1 MSTDRSVCEPERE
14 APEKF
19 QWYLIESSSAGPSRL
34 ADRPLELGPF
44 ASESECRAVLDS
56 ARRIVRFR
64 NSVLEIRKRSERGDQ
79 RFRVEYTVRLCRPG
93 NDAMV
98 QLPRTMDIST
108 SGVRLGGLTAR
119 LNPGEIFTI
128 HWEERKAPFQVVWV
142 GSGSAADQAGLK
154 CLAPEVNIWKLES
167 LQLTPEQRLPREI
180 DRARTVQN
188 RLFPQQKPW
197 LQTLDYSGHCI
208 QARTVGGD
216 YYDFLP
222 FAPGDVGLV
231 VADVSGKGV
240 AGALLMAN
248 LHGSLQAQ
256 WASGSRDPLRLL
268 ASVNRHLH
276 KHTESQRYV
285 TAFLGCYRDQGR
297 VLRYVNCGHNP
308 PLVLRHHGAVER
320 LEPTAT
326 VLGVFPDWEGA
337 VGETTIAPGDILSIY
352 TDGITETRGLHDEEF
367 GEARLLRTIR
377 MNRHLEAA
385 CLLQKVEKVVEEFR
399 FGDCHDDLT
408 MIIARGR

>member
-1 MSTDRSVCEPERE
+1 MPTDRSVCEPEHE

-19 QWYLIESSSAGPSRL
+19 QWYLTESSSAGPSRL
-34 ADRPLELGPF
+34 AYRKLEFGPF
-44 ASESECRAVLDS
+44 ASESECRAVLDG
-56 ARRIVRFR
+56 ARQIERFR
-64 NSVLEIRKRSERGDQ
+64 NSVFEIHKRTERRDR
-79 RFRVEYTVRLCRPG
+79 RFRVEYPVRLCRPG
-93 NDAMV
+93 SDATV

-108 SGVRLGGLTAR
+108 SGVCLGGLTAR
-119 LNPGEIFTI
+119 LNPGEIVTI

-142 GSGSAADQAGLK
+142 GWGSAADQAGLK

-180 DRARTVQN
+180 DRARAVQN
-188 RLFPQQKPW
+188 RLLPQQMPW

-208 QARTVGGD
+208 QARKVGGD

-222 FAPGDVGLV
+222 FAPGDVGFV

-240 AGALLMAN
+240 AAALLMAN

-256 WASGSRDPLRLL
+256 CAFGSHDPLRLL

-276 KHTESQRYV
+276 KHTESQHYV
-285 TAFLGCYRDQGR
+285 TAFLGCYQDQAR
-297 VLRYVNCGHNP
+297 LLRYVNCGHNP
-308 PLVLRHHGAVER
+308 PLLLRRHGAAER
-320 LEPTAT
+320 LEPSAI
-326 VLGVFPDWEGA
+326 VLGSFPDWDGA
-337 VGETTIAPGDILSIY
+337 VGETTIEPGDILSIY
-352 TDGITETRGLHDEEF
+352 TDGITETRGIHDQEF
-367 GEARLLRTIR
+367 GEARLLRAIR

-385 CLLQKVEKVVEEFR
+385 CLLEKVEKVVEEFR
-399 FGDCHDDLT
+399 FGERHDDLT